1 MIERMTGEFV
11 REQKKHCVI
20 MEDGPVKIAL
30 LKGCKLPIANHAYVD
45 FVYQS
50 ILELNAA
57 LTFAGETLEI
67 VVKQLARDVE
77 SDSYSY
83 ANHFIIELSP
93 TVGVAKFLENTAFE
107 LSYYE
112 DFLTG
117 RNATVSAELRKRKAV
132 SKSKILPLHWQSA
145 QKAKA

>member
-83 ANHFIIELSP
+83 ANHFLIELSP
-93 TVGVAKFLENTAFE
+93 SLNTDRFLELTAFE

>member
-1 MIERMTGEFV
+1 MIGRMSGEFV
-11 REQKKHCVI
+11 REKKKNCVI
-20 MEDGPVKIAL
+20 LEDGPVKIAL
-30 LKGCKLPIANHAYVD
+30 LKGCKLPLANHDYVD

-57 LTFAGETLEI
+57 LTFAGETLDI
-67 VVKQLARDVE
+67 VVKQLGKDVE
-77 SDSYSY
+77 SNSYSY
-83 ANHFIIELSP
+83 AKHFMIELSP
-93 TVGVAKFLENTAFE
+93 SLNTDRFLELTAFE

-132 SKSKILPLHWQSA
+132 SKSKILPMHWMNA
-145 QKAKA
+145 QKAEA